1 MRMTK
6 SEYLNS
12 LYQYLKGM
20 PESEKRDIVAEY
32 ENHFI
37 EGLRDGKSEQ
47 EIIGMLGA
55 PKEMARAINAESAVN
70 QAEESQKTSNITQAL
85 VTVIGLSVLN
95 FILITGPLM
104 IALGIL
110 FSIVLTSI
118 AFLLTPFA
126 LVFKYYV
133 LSEVILIEDVFAV
146 MGWFGLGLIL
156 IVLLFFILKWSYI
169 GFVKNLK
176 WNVKLVKRG
185 VSA

>member
-6 SEYLNS
+6 AEYLNT

-37 EGLRDGKSEQ
+37 EGIRDGKSEQ

-70 QAEESQKTSNITQAL
+70 QAQESQKTSNITKAL
-85 VTVIGLSVLN
+85 VTVIGLSLLN

-104 IALGIL
+104 IVLGIL
-110 FSIVLTSI
+110 LSIVLMSV
-118 AFLLTPFA
+118 AFLMTPFA
-126 LVFKYYV
+126 LLFQYYA
-133 LSEVILIEDVFAV
+133 LSDAILIDDVFATV
-146 MGWFGLGLIL
+146 GWFGLGLMMS
-156 IVLLFFILKWSYI
+156 VLLFFIFKWSYI
-169 GFVKNLK
+169 GFVKYLK
-176 WNVKLVKRG
+176 WNIQLVKRG

>member
-1 MRMTK
+1 
-6 SEYLNS
+6 
-12 LYQYLKGM
+12 
-20 PESEKRDIVAEY
+20 
-32 ENHFI
+32 
-37 EGLRDGKSEQ
+37 
-47 EIIGMLGA
+47 
-55 PKEMARAINAESAVN
+55 
-70 QAEESQKTSNITQAL
+70 
-85 VTVIGLSVLN
+85 
-95 FILITGPLM
+95 M

-169 GFVKNLK
+169 GFVKYLK